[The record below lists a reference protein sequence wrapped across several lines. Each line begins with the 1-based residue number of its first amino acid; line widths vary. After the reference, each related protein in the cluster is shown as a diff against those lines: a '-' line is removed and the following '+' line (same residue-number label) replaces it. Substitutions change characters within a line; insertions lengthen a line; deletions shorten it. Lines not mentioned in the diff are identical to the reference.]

1 MVSFNQYLSYASK
14 TRLNRWKILSLLTI
28 TVAALFFSFRKSS
41 IPVVSLEVIQAGFKN
56 PPIQARPK
64 VYWWWLNGYVDKV
77 RLKEELLAIKNA
89 GLGGVDIFEIGLP
102 PASDPNGIIPAGPAY
117 MGDESLDVIEMAIK
131 EAGKLDLEV
140 GLNLASSWNAGGS
153 WVQPKHAAK
162 TLYFSKTPLS
172 GNQSASL
179 KLPFPTITPDRNGN
193 PRQIEYDET
202 GRPVYKEEVAV
213 IAVPAG
219 ARHLA
224 DTSAI
229 VNVSRYFDPKTET
242 LSWKAPAG
250 NWDVYRY
257 VCSNSGE
264 QLIRPTPNSQGPI
277 IDHFDSTAT
286 EMHLMYFINRLQPRL
301 GDLGK
306 SALKYLYLASYE
318 AKEFTWTSS
327 LPATFRQLHGYD
339 IYKFL
344 PAVYTPEVFAPKTY
358 EGFHF
363 DFTKTFSELMINNHY
378 RKSNEICNRYGL
390 KITSE
395 AGGPGH
401 LHHIPVE
408 TLKALGS
415 LDIPRGEFWYNRTFF
430 DKDSIV
436 DLIWLVK
443 EIAAA
448 SHIYKRGMVEE
459 EAFTSY
465 WDWQEG
471 PADLKTIADRAFCEG
486 MNRLVIHGFTHNP
499 TGFGYPGIAY
509 FAGTHYNDRRAWW
522 PKIKPFNE
530 YLSRI
535 SYILQQTDFVADV
548 LYYYGDKVPNLVPPK
563 NTRFS
568 VGPGYDYEII
578 NTEVLIKNLTVDR
591 GELVLPGVGRYKVL
605 TLGNESEMNPEA
617 LAKIRELVRQG
628 AIIVGQ
634 KPAGTAGLSQQPG
647 ASTRLAAIADPLWT
661 TKPFNGK
668 AREKGKIYAGT
679 SPLLVLESLQVAP
692 DFSYSG
698 QKEGA
703 LDYIHYAKNGND
715 FYLIRNTTD
724 QWVTKSCLFRQKGK
738 APQLWDPV
746 TGEVAPVSIY
756 EQTSTQTAL
765 PLTLPPHGTYFVV
778 FTNEKPRAH
787 FQPVAGSGT
796 DIPMIH
802 YTKDGFYTLS
812 NRPTEVKKGTAMQ
825 RVEALSPLT
834 TLTGS
839 WNLTFPKGWGA
850 PEKSTFPTLISWTE
864 APEKGIRYF
873 SGIAAYDKAFQLSK
887 MAQGTR
893 VFLDLGDIAKVA
905 EVWVNG
911 KPMGIT
917 WSKPHRY
924 DITEAAREGE
934 NQLKVEVANTWSN
947 RMTGDALTGEKF
959 TNTNIVKAN
968 KNLTPWGEVPL
979 KKSGLLG
986 PVTLWTV
993 KPTKP

>member
-1 MVSFNQYLSYASK
+1 MGAL
-14 TRLNRWKILSLLTI
+14 ILVGTATLL
-28 TVAALFFSFRKSS
+28 SFRIGQKPSDEL
-41 IPVVSLEVIQAGFKN
+41 IVLKEGFKR
-56 PPIQARPK
+56 PPLPARPK
-64 VYWWWLNGYVDKV
+64 VYWWWLNGYVDTV
-77 RLKEELLAIKNA
+77 RLKEELRAIKNA

-102 PASDPNGIIPAGPAY
+102 PASDPNRIIPAGPAF
-117 MGDESLDVIEMAIK
+117 MGDQSLDVIQMAIQ
-131 EAGKLDLEV
+131 EAGKLNLEV

-162 TLYFSKTPLS
+162 TLYFSKTTLTGSSP
-172 GNQSASL
+172 ARV
-179 KLPFPTITPDRNGN
+179 KLPFPTITPDRQGN
-193 PRQIEYDET
+193 PRKIEYDDT
-202 GRPVYKEEVAV
+202 GRPVYREDVAV

-219 ARHLA
+219 AGNLT

-229 VNVSRYFDPKTET
+229 INVTKHFDAASET
-242 LSWKAPAG
+242 LAWQAPAG
-250 NWDVYRY
+250 DWDVYRY

-264 QLIRPTPNSQGPI
+264 QLIRPTPNSLGPI

-286 EMHLMYFINRLQPRL
+286 EMHLMYFIDRLKPRI
-301 GDLGK
+301 GDFRQ

-327 LPATFRQLHGYD
+327 LPATFRKLHGYD

-344 PAVYTPEVFAPKTY
+344 PAIYTPALFASNTY
-358 EGFHF
+358 EGFQV

-378 RKSNEICNRYGL
+378 RKSKEICNRYGL

-471 PADLKTIADRAFCEG
+471 PANLKVIADRAFCEG
-486 MNRLVIHGFTHNP
+486 MNRLVIHGFPHNP

-509 FAGTHYNDRRAWW
+509 FAGTHYNDRRVWW
-522 PKIKPFNE
+522 PKIKPFND
-530 YLSRI
+530 YLARI
-535 SYILQQTDFVADV
+535 SFILQNTDFVADV
-548 LYYYGDKVPNLVPPK
+548 LHYYGDNVPNLVPPK

-568 VGPGYDYEII
+568 VGPGYDYEIV
-578 NTEVLIKNLTVDR
+578 NTEVLINNLTVDK

-605 TLGNESEMNPEA
+605 SIGNESGMNPQA
-617 LAKIRELVRQG
+617 LAKLKLLAEQG

-634 KPAGTAGLSQQPG
+634 KPAGSAGLTHQPK
-647 ASTRLAAIADPLWT
+647 ASSEVAAAANQLWT
-661 TKPFNGK
+661 TSAFTRT
-668 AREKGKIYAGT
+668 ARENGKIYAT
-679 SPLLVLESLQVAP
+679 TEPVKVLEALQVSP
-692 DFSYSG
+692 DFSYSD
-698 QKEGA
+698 QKAGT
-703 LDYIHYAKNGND
+703 LDYIHSARNGND

-724 QWVTKSCLFRQKGK
+724 QWVSRNCSFRQQGK

-746 TGEVAPVSIY
+746 SGEIVPVSVY
-756 EQTSTQTAL
+756 DQTGSQAVM
-765 PLTLPPHGTYFVV
+765 PLTLPPHGTYFIV
-778 FTNEKPRAH
+778 FTNEKPAAH
-787 FQPVAGSGT
+787 YQVTAGAGGGP
-796 DIPMIH
+796 PMIQ
-802 YTKDGFYTLS
+802 YTPSGFFSLEKS
-812 NRPTEVKKGTAMQ
+812 PSGVKKGATTQ
-825 RVEALSPLT
+825 RVDVLSPVT
-834 TLTGS
+834 TLTGA
-839 WNLTFPKGWGA
+839 WNLTFPKNWGA
-850 PEKSTFPTLISWTE
+850 PEKASFPKLMSWTE

-873 SGIAAYDKAFQLSK
+873 SGIAAYQKSFAVAK
-887 MAQGTR
+887 PAPNER
-893 VFLDLGDIAKVA
+893 IYLDLGDMAEVA
-905 EVWVNG
+905 EVWVNN

-917 WSKPHRY
+917 WAKPHRF
-924 DITEAAREGE
+924 DITDALIPGT

-968 KNLTPWGEVPL
+968 KNLTPWGDVPL

-993 KPTKP
+993 KPLKP

>member
-1 MVSFNQYLSYASK
+1 MGS
-14 TRLNRWKILSLLTI
+14 WKLLSLL
-28 TVAALFFSFRKSS
+28 VLLGAGVLFSFSTPRKADTELSA
-41 IPVVSLEVIQAGFKN
+41 LKAGFKS
-56 PPIQARPK
+56 PPTQARPK

-117 MGDESLDVIEMAIK
+117 MGNESLDVIEMAIK

-153 WVQPKHAAK
+153 WVQPKYAAK
-162 TLYFSKTPLS
+162 TLYFSKTPVN
-172 GNQSASL
+172 GTTAAKV
-179 KLPFPTITPDRNGN
+179 KLPFPTITPDRNGK
-193 PRQIEYDET
+193 PRQIEYDAS
-202 GRPVYKEEVAV
+202 GKPVYREEVAV
-213 IAVPAG
+213 IALPAG
-219 ARHLA
+219 AKNLT
-224 DTSAI
+224 DTSTI
-229 VNVSRYFDPKTET
+229 INVTRYFDPKSEI

-250 NWDVYRY
+250 DWDVYRY

-264 QLIRPTPNSQGPI
+264 QLIRPTPNSLGPI

-286 EMHLMYFINRLQPRL
+286 EMHLMYFIDRLKPRL
-301 GDLGK
+301 GDFSK

-327 LPATFRQLHGYD
+327 LPVTFRQLHGYD
-339 IYKFL
+339 IYKFI
-344 PAVYTPEVFAPKTY
+344 PAIYNPELFDAKTQAD
-358 EGFHF
+358 FNF

-378 RKSNEICNRYGL
+378 RKSKEICNRYGL

-430 DKDSIV
+430 DKDSVV

-471 PADLKTIADRAFCEG
+471 PADLKVIADRAFCEG
-486 MNRLVIHGFTHNP
+486 MNRLVIHGFPHNP

-522 PKIKPFNE
+522 PKIRPFNE

-535 SYILQQTDFVADV
+535 SYILQNTDFVADV

-578 NTEVLIKNLTVDR
+578 NTEVLIRDLTVDK

-605 TLGNESEMNPEA
+605 TVGNESEMNPEA
-617 LAKIRELVRQG
+617 LAKLRVLAQQG

-634 KPAGTAGLSQQPG
+634 KPAGSAGLNRQPQ
-647 ASTRLAAIADPLWT
+647 ASTQVATAANQLWT
-661 TKPFNGK
+661 TSTFNPK
-668 AREKGKIYAGT
+668 ARENGKIYANAK
-679 SPLLVLESLQVAP
+679 PAQVLAALQVAP
-692 DFSYSG
+692 DFSYPDQQAG
-698 QKEGA
+698 T

-724 QWVTKSCLFRQKGK
+724 QWVSHNVSFRQKNK
-738 APQLWDPV
+738 APELWNPE
-746 TGEVAPVSIY
+746 TGEIAPVSIY
-756 EQTSTQTAL
+756 DQAGNLTRL
-765 PLTLPPHGTYFVV
+765 PLTLPPFGSYFVA
-778 FTNEKPRAH
+778 FTNEKPGAH
-787 FQPVAGSGT
+787 YQSVASVNGN
-796 DIPMIH
+796 PPRIH
-802 YTKDGFYTLS
+802 YTANGFYSLENKS
-812 NRPTEVKKGTAMQ
+812 FEVKKGSASQ
-825 RVEALSPLT
+825 RVEVLSPVT
-834 TLTGS
+834 TLTGA
-839 WNLTFPKGWGA
+839 WNLTFPKNWGA
-850 PEKSTFPTLISWTE
+850 PDKTTFSKLISWTE
-864 APEKGIRYF
+864 APDKGIRHF
-873 SGIAAYDKAFQLSK
+873 SGIAAYDKSFEINQLPK
-887 MAQGTR
+887 DGR
-893 VFLDLGDIAKVA
+893 IYLDLGDIAEVA
-905 EVWVNG
+905 EVWVND

-917 WSKPHRY
+917 WSKPHRF
-924 DITEAAREGE
+924 DITDAVKEGE
-934 NQLKVEVANTWSN
+934 NKLKVEVANTWSN

-986 PVTLWTV
+986 PVTLMKV
-993 KPTKP
+993 KIVEP

>member
-1 MVSFNQYLSYASK
+1 MVLFQKSNVWPVGRYLACWSY
-14 TRLNRWKILSLLTI
+14 WLLRY
-28 TVAALFFSFRKSS
+28 LFSFSTTQKADAD
-41 IPVVSLEVIQAGFKN
+41 LTALKAGFKN

-153 WVQPKHAAK
+153 WVKPKYAAK
-162 TLYFSKTPLS
+162 TLYFSKTPVS
-172 GNQSASL
+172 GTTAANV

-193 PRQIEYDET
+193 PRPIEYDET
-202 GRPVYKEEVAV
+202 GRPVYREEVAV

-219 ARHLA
+219 AKNLA
-224 DTSAI
+224 DTSRI
-229 VNVSRYFDPKTET
+229 INLTRYFDPTSEM

-250 NWDVYRY
+250 DWDVYRY

-264 QLIRPTPNSQGPI
+264 QLIRPTPNSVGPI

-286 EMHLMYFINRLQPRL
+286 EMHLMYFIDRLKPRL
-301 GDLGK
+301 GDLSN

-327 LPATFRQLHGYD
+327 LPATFRKLHGYD
-339 IYKFL
+339 IYKFI
-344 PAVYTPEVFAPKTY
+344 PAIYNPELFDAKTQENFTY
-358 EGFHF
+358 

-378 RKSNEICNRYGL
+378 RKSKEICNKHGL

-401 LHHIPVE
+401 MHHIPVE

-415 LDIPRGEFWYNRTFF
+415 LDIPRGEFWYKRPYY
-430 DKDSIV
+430 DKDSV
-436 DLIWLVK
+436 DMVWLVK

-471 PADLKTIADRAFCEG
+471 PADLKVFADRAFCEG
-486 MNRLVIHGFTHNP
+486 LNRLVIHGFPHNP
-499 TGFGYPGIAY
+499 SGFGYPGIAY

-535 SYILQQTDFVADV
+535 SYILQNTDFVADV
-548 LYYYGDKVPNLVPPK
+548 LYYYGDNVPNLVPPK

-578 NTEVLIKNLTVDR
+578 NTEILIKNLTVDK

-605 TLGNESEMNPEA
+605 TVGNESEMNPEA
-617 LAKIRELVRQG
+617 LAKLRVLAQQG

-634 KPAGTAGLSQQPG
+634 KPVRAAGLNHQPQATSG
-647 ASTRLAAIADPLWT
+647 VASLANTLWT
-661 TKPFNGK
+661 TKAFSATN
-668 AREKGKIYAGT
+668 REKGKIYANTG
-679 SPLLVLESLQVAP
+679 PAQVLAALQVAP
-692 DFSYSG
+692 DFSYPD
-698 QKEGA
+698 QKAGT
-703 LDYIHYAKNGND
+703 LDYIHYVKNGSD

-724 QWVTKSCLFRQKGK
+724 QWVSRNVSFRQINKS
-738 APQLWDPV
+738 PQLWDPV
-746 TGEVAPVSIY
+746 TGDIAPVSIY
-756 EQTSTQTAL
+756 EQSGSHTAI
-765 PLTLPPHGTYFVV
+765 PLTLPPFGSCFVA
-778 FTNEKPRAH
+778 FTNEKPGAH
-787 FQPVAGSGT
+787 YQPVASAGGNP
-796 DIPMIH
+796 PMVH
-802 YTKDGFYTLS
+802 YTANGFYALE
-812 NRPTEVKKGTAMQ
+812 NKPFEVKKGSASQ
-825 RVEALSPLT
+825 RVEALTPVT
-834 TLTGS
+834 TLTGA
-839 WNLTFPKGWGA
+839 WNLIFPKNWGAPDKTTFPK
-850 PEKSTFPTLISWTE
+850 LMSWTE

-873 SGIAAYDKAFQLSK
+873 SGIAAYDKSFEMNQLPTD
-887 MAQGTR
+887 GR
-893 VFLDLGDIAKVA
+893 IYLDLGDIAEVA

-917 WSKPHRY
+917 WSKPHRF
-924 DITEAAREGE
+924 DITDAVKAGT

-986 PVTLWTV
+986 PVTILTV
-993 KPTKP
+993 KPAKP